1 MVVINKVNAADPG
14 GVAVVMENIR
24 NSNPAAAII
33 RTNSLVSVAD
43 GPSLAGR
50 RVLVVEDGPTVTH
63 GSMSAGA
70 GLAAAREHGA
80 LVVDPRPHAVGSLA
94 DVYAAWPHIG
104 PVLPAMGYWPE
115 QLRDLEAT
123 MERVPCELVLSA
135 TPIDLGALVRSS
147 RPIRRVS
154 YAIEEIDGNR
164 LREALLTLVG
174 GAPDRQ

>member
-1 MVVINKVNAADPG
+1 
-14 GVAVVMENIR
+14 
-24 NSNPAAAII
+24 
-33 RTNSLVSVAD
+33 
-43 GPSLAGR
+43 
-50 RVLVVEDGPTVTH
+50 
-63 GSMSAGA
+63 
-70 GLAAAREHGA
+70 
-80 LVVDPRPHAVGSLA
+80 
-94 DVYAAWPHIG
+94 
-104 PVLPAMGYWPE
+104 MGYWPE